1 MKKDVMEVCRDIHNY
16 WRDLLLQVDSP
27 EVDIDL
33 KQSIYDCDKE
43 ILSIAVKSSE
53 PNELYQAL
61 ESDDEELK
69 LYYMQRIWYRYMD
82 LKAGRTKYDGT
93 LVVFTNDSSIHELNI
108 TTTSVKYLHQENVNY
123 LFQIPDKM
131 QNLPYANALDIAA
144 ALSTFQRWRALC

>member
-1 MKKDVMEVCRDIHNY
+1 
-16 WRDLLLQVDSP
+16 
-27 EVDIDL
+27 
-33 KQSIYDCDKE
+33 
-43 ILSIAVKSSE
+43 
-53 PNELYQAL
+53 
-61 ESDDEELK
+61 
-69 LYYMQRIWYRYMD
+69 MQRIWYRYMD
-82 LKAGRTKYDGT
+82 LKAGRTKYDDT